1 MNKQVNKQRLKGGTL
16 QTIENNQSGKSRSQ
30 IEQHLALGKNLFV
43 PDQKKQT
50 NLTTYTFPHICGQ
63 KKLNSRMKLVST
75 DLYLPCNRWNEKQ
88 EKYLIPLHLHQSFN
102 CRGMQIVI
110 SSTNHFEQVLLIFLR
125 TNVTDLSGAGER
137 KKNISDLSFLK
148 GYILHQNM
156 IIYDFK

>member
-1 MNKQVNKQRLKGGTL
+1 
-16 QTIENNQSGKSRSQ
+16 
-30 IEQHLALGKNLFV
+30 
-43 PDQKKQT
+43 
-50 NLTTYTFPHICGQ
+50 
-63 KKLNSRMKLVST
+63 
-75 DLYLPCNRWNEKQ
+75 
-88 EKYLIPLHLHQSFN
+88 
-102 CRGMQIVI
+102 MQIVI